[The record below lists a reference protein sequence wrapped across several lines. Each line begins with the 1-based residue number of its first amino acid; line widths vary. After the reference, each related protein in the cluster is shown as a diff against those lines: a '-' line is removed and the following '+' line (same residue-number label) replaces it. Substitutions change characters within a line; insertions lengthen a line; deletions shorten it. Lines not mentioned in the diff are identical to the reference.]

1 MPLHRY
7 PELRQSLRRLKQRFR
22 RNEISLVPVP
32 KERGRPRLELGGKR
46 VRLALRRHDQQPRIS
61 DDCRRCDGAAQADM
75 QSHHRALAEADER
88 ERLRWQPM
96 TRQLGIDEALQYRGR
111 FVDADPALIW
121 IAKGQSKP
129 LASDRRLPA
138 SFRGVRRDERRVRQQ
153 RLPGAADLDQIVAVG
168 AIAVEKNDELPRGPR
183 SRTKPRAIKLGRHRR
198 LFPSS
203 WSGSDIR
210 YPVGRELVKRM
221 SNPKLHEHLY
231 LLVVH

>member
-1 MPLHRY
+1 MPLRRY
-7 PELRQSLRRLKQRFR
+7 AEIGQSLRRLKQRFR
-22 RNEISLVPVP
+22 RNEFVLTPVYQGH
-32 KERGRPRLELGGKR
+32 RRARFDLGGKG
-46 VRLALRRHDQQPRIS
+46 VKLALRRHHQQARIS
-61 DDCRRCDGAAQADM
+61 DDCRRCAGAAQADM

-168 AIAVEKNDELPRGPR
+168 AIAVEKNDELPCGPR
-183 SRTKPRAIKLGRHRR
+183 SRTKPRAIKLGRPRR
-198 LFPSS
+198 LFIAAPPGG
-203 WSGSDIR
+203 WTLGGVR
-210 YPVGRELVKRM
+210 QLERP
-221 SNPKLHEHLY
+221 
-231 LLVVH
+231 LL